1 MFYCYIYLKVGVGAE
16 DFNLDPDSFDAS
28 DDSILH
34 PSSEVL
40 EFTPDSGVGKVDL
53 SVDADIST
61 LQSNTHGVPNV
72 NGGIFLLLFL
82 LFYIILCFSKF
93 VCFSIFA

>member
-1 MFYCYIYLKVGVGAE
+1 LY
-16 DFNLDPDSFDAS
+16 PDSFDAS
-28 DDSILH
+28 DESILH

-61 LQSNTHGVPNV
+61 LQSNIHGVPNV
-72 NGGIFLLLFL
+72 NGGIFSFIVSSFL
-82 LFYIILCFSKF
+82 YHPCFSKF